1 MLPIILQKIVGDSQD
16 AICGKLVCVVL
27 KSQRPFFFFF
37 GQVPFTV
44 RLFPKVKKSGGGR
57 GSSSTSSSLKG
68 SSSSSYSSSSS
79 RSSSSSPIS
88 CTPPL
93 VGYEPAIRGGDRM
106 WL

>member
-1 MLPIILQKIVGDSQD
+1 MLPIILQKVVSHSQD
-16 AICGKLVCVVL
+16 AICGKVSECGKKPAL
-27 KSQRPFFFFF
+27 F

-88 CTPPL
+88 CPPLL

>member
-1 MLPIILQKIVGDSQD
+1 MLPIILQKVVSHSQD
-16 AICGKLVCVVL
+16 AICGKVSECD
-27 KSQRPFFFFF
+27 KKPAPF

-68 SSSSSYSSSSS
+68 SSSSSYSSSS
-79 RSSSSSPIS
+79 RPSSSSPSS
-88 CTPPL
+88 CPPLL